1 MLLCKVV
8 LILTEYYT
16 YYNCYLLQ
24 LFILVLWSLILILIR
39 GAGTDRGRNNFP
51 NETRVVTFNWNY
63 FPREAPPPPPR
74 VSIHGPSPPSSWRL
88 TITSMLFF
96 EEGFENARP
105 ISHAY
110 LSGWEN
116 LSGEIISIKRHYAS
130 LIWGIFA
137 LVSLCGTIL
146 LNLSVNV
153 MRIFVN

>member
-1 MLLCKVV
+1 M
-8 LILTEYYT
+8 
-16 YYNCYLLQ
+16 
-24 LFILVLWSLILILIR
+24 
-39 GAGTDRGRNNFP
+39 
-51 NETRVVTFNWNY
+51 
-63 FPREAPPPPPR
+63 
-74 VSIHGPSPPSSWRL
+74 
-88 TITSMLFF
+88 
-96 EEGFENARP
+96 

-116 LSGEIISIKRHYAS
+116 LSGEIISIKRHYPS